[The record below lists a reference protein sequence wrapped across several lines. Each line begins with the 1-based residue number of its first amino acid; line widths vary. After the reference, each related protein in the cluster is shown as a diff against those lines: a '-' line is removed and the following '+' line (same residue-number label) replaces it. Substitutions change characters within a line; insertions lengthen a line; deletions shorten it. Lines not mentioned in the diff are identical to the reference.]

1 MYLEE
6 EENPG
11 FKAKLF
17 SNKTVSYSCYLKVK
31 SRSYV
36 FCSLSLARYS
46 PECGDHGNLL
56 HDF

>member
-17 SNKTVSYSCYLKVK
+17 SNKTVCYSCYLKVK
-31 SRSYV
+31 SRRYM

-46 PECGDHGNLL
+46 PECDDHRKPVA
-56 HDF
+56 